1 MNKKTPELHVIPI
14 EQLDVWEDANVR
26 KMNVLLRIDELAG
39 NIKQHGVQSP
49 LLVKEK
55 EKNKKYFIF
64 SGQRRYEASKIAGI
78 ESIPCLVYKN
88 ISLTQAKILS
98 FSENMYR
105 ADMTME
111 DKSHAT
117 RELFTK
123 LKKMERVAKVL
134 GVKNVQT
141 VKRYLRYDD
150 IPEEL
155 KKYGRKPHGDLSAN
169 EVEDIYFNY
178 PDQTRAVNIAKMLA
192 SIKKST
198 IKRQKTHASIKM
210 AVASDDITAITKRA
224 NKLIH
229 VQTFKIV
236 LLDTRSKTLEK
247 VASARKISIEDFI
260 VNIVESWIDGYLSG
274 RGHE

>member
-1 MNKKTPELHVIPI
+1 MNKETPELHAIPI

-26 KMNVLLRIDELAG
+26 KMDVLLRIDELAG
-39 NIKQHGVQSP
+39 NIKQYGVQSP

-123 LKKMERVAKVL
+123 FKNMEKVAKVL

-169 EVEDIYFNY
+169 EVEDIYFNF
-178 PDQTRAVNIAKMLA
+178 PDPARAIVVAKKLV
-192 SIKKST
+192 SIQKST
-198 IKRQKTHASIKM
+198 IKRKKMHASVKE
-210 AVASDDITAITKRA
+210 AAASDDVAAIIKRA
-224 NKLIH
+224 DKLIH
-229 VQTFKIV
+229 MQTFTIV

-247 VASARKISIEDFI
+247 VASARKIPIEDFLA
-260 VNIVESWIDGYLSG
+260 NIVESWIDNYLSG

>member
-247 VASARKISIEDFI
+247 VASTRKISIEDFI

>member
-123 LKKMERVAKVL
+123 LKKMERVAKSI
-134 GVKNVQT
+134 
-141 VKRYLRYDD
+141 RR
-150 IPEEL
+150 
-155 KKYGRKPHGDLSAN
+155 KKC
-169 EVEDIYFNY
+169 
-178 PDQTRAVNIAKMLA
+178 
-192 SIKKST
+192 
-198 IKRQKTHASIKM
+198 
-210 AVASDDITAITKRA
+210 SD
-224 NKLIH
+224 
-229 VQTFKIV
+229 
-236 LLDTRSKTLEK
+236 S
-247 VASARKISIEDFI
+247 
-260 VNIVESWIDGYLSG
+260 
-274 RGHE
+274 